1 MLRFACHGILAM
13 IDPTLVTRFAAD
25 LDALGL
31 VDGGIGLAVS
41 GGPDSL
47 ALLLL
52 GAAAY
57 PGRVEAA
64 TVDHGLRSHS
74 ADEAR
79 IVASHCEEIGVPHR
93 ILTIEWDKKP
103 TGNVQALARDA
114 RYTRLWEWARE
125 RNLTTVTTGHHVDD
139 QAETLLMRL
148 NRGAGVGGLAGIHP
162 SRPLGTAVGGD
173 CMIMVLRPLLTWRR
187 AELAAIVAAAKLDAI
202 DDPSN
207 ADERFDRTRARA
219 LLADNPWL
227 DPHRLAAVAEHCID
241 AKCALEWSSWKEF
254 NARQSGEGA
263 GLTLDA
269 EDLPFE
275 LQRRMLI
282 DAIELLVAKTPPGP
296 ETVRALDALTNGRTV
311 TLAGL
316 KLEPGPPWRISPAP
330 PHRRDC

>member
-1 MLRFACHGILAM
+1 MT
-13 IDPTLVTRFAAD
+13 DPSFVTRFAAD
-25 LDALGL
+25 LDALGPI
-31 VDGGIGLAVS
+31 DGGIGLAVS

-47 ALLLL
+47 ALVLL
-52 GAAAY
+52 GAAAF
-57 PGRVEAA
+57 PGRVESA
-64 TVDHGLRSHS
+64 TVDHGLRANS

-79 IVASHCEEIGVPHR
+79 SVASICEKLGVPHR
-93 ILTIEWDKKP
+93 ILTIEWDDKP

-114 RYTRLWEWARE
+114 RYHRLWEWARE
-125 RNLTTVTTGHHVDD
+125 RKLGAVATGHHLDD

-148 NRGAGVGGLAGIHP
+148 NRGAGVGGLAGINP
-162 SRPLGTAVGGD
+162 SRPLGSAIDGES
-173 CMIMVLRPLLTWRR
+173 MIMVLRPLLTWRR
-187 AELAAIVAAAKLDAI
+187 TELAAIVAAAGLTAI

-241 AKCALEWSSWKEF
+241 AKRALEWSSWKQF
-254 NARQSGEGA
+254 NARQSGKGA
-263 GLTLDA
+263 VLTLDA

-275 LQRRMLI
+275 LQRRVLL
-282 DAIELLVAKTPPGP
+282 DAIELLVGKTPSGP
-296 ETVRALDALTNGRTV
+296 ETVRALAALSEGRTV

-316 KLEPGPPWRISPAP
+316 KLAPGPPWRISPAP

>member
-1 MLRFACHGILAM
+1 M
-13 IDPTLVTRFAAD
+13 IDPASVSRFAAD
-25 LDALGL
+25 LEALGP

-52 GAAAY
+52 GAAAF

-64 TVDHGLRSHS
+64 TVDHGLRPHS
-74 ADEAR
+74 AEEASS
-79 IVASHCEEIGVPHR
+79 VASHCAKLGVPHR
-93 ILTIEWDKKP
+93 ILTVEWDEKP
-103 TGNVQALARDA
+103 TGNVQALAREA

-125 RNLTTVTTGHHVDD
+125 RTLAAVATGHHVDD

-148 NRGAGVGGLAGIHP
+148 NRGAGVGGLAGINP
-162 SRPLGTAVGGD
+162 GRPLGSAVGGES
-173 CMIMVLRPLLTWRR
+173 MIMLLRPLLTWRR
-187 AELAAIVAAAKLDAI
+187 AELAAIVAAAGLNAI

-207 ADERFDRTRARA
+207 ADERFDRTRART

-241 AKCALEWSSWKEF
+241 AKRALEWSSWKQF
-254 NARQSGEGA
+254 NARQSGKGA
-263 GLTLDA
+263 VLTLDG

-275 LQRRMLI
+275 LQRRVLL
-282 DAIELLVAKTPPGP
+282 DAIELLTGKIPSGP
-296 ETVRALDALTNGRTV
+296 ETVRALAALDKGRTV

-330 PHRRDC
+330 PHRGIVE

>member
-1 MLRFACHGILAM
+1 M
-13 IDPTLVTRFAAD
+13 DPASVTRFAAD
-25 LDALGL
+25 LDALEHI
-31 VDGGIGLAVS
+31 DGGIGLAVS

-52 GAAAY
+52 GAAAF

-64 TVDHGLRSHS
+64 TVDHGLRAES

-79 IVASHCEEIGVPHR
+79 IVASHCAEIGVPHR
-93 ILTIEWDKKP
+93 ILSIEWDQKP
-103 TGNVQALARDA
+103 RGNVQAVARDV

-125 RNLTTVTTGHHVDD
+125 RNLNAVATGHHVDD

-148 NRGAGVGGLAGIHP
+148 NRGAGVGGLAGINP
-162 SRPLGTAVGGD
+162 GRPLGSAVGGES
-173 CMIMVLRPLLTWRR
+173 MIMLLRPLLTWRR
-187 AELAAIVAAAKLDAI
+187 KELAAIVAAAGLTAI

-219 LLADNPWL
+219 LLAENPWL
-227 DPHRLAAVAEHCID
+227 DPFRLAAVAEHCID
-241 AKCALEWSSWKEF
+241 AKRALEWSSWKEF
-254 NARQSGEGA
+254 NARQSGKGA
-263 GLTLDA
+263 VLTLDA

-282 DAIELLVAKTPPGP
+282 DAIELLTSKIPPGP
-296 ETVRALDALTNGRTV
+296 ETVRALDALSNGRTV

-330 PHRRDC
+330 PHRGIVE